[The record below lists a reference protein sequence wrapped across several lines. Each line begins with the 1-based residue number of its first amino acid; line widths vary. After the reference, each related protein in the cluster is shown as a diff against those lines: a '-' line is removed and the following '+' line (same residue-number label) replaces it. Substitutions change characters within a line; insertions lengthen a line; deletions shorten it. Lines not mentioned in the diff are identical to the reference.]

1 MASKIDIHLR
11 NDQRFVFKAA
21 ITTSLT
27 RRVSKRKRLTHY
39 ARGGAFLTKK
49 FLTKRL
55 QDHFKNVFVNIFFVD
70 FTEDA

>member
-11 NDQRFVFKAA
+11 NDQRLVFKAA
-21 ITTSLT
+21 ITNSLT

-39 ARGGAFLTKK
+39 ARGGA